1 MAHCPSRCVQGLPD
15 QTDSSLEVERRMSS
29 TTYRM
34 QLGARLGVIRAYV
47 ALATAV
53 DRVLT
58 ATAYM
63 CGQPVVIV

>member
-1 MAHCPSRCVQGLPD
+1 
-15 QTDSSLEVERRMSS
+15 MSS
-29 TTYRM
+29 SRYRL

-58 ATAYM
+58 ATSYM
-63 CGQPVVIV
+63 CGQPVVIL